1 MLLSLEDRALPC
13 FFVTPA
19 KVPFA
24 GSHAYL
30 DATADPAEL
39 EKLAARFRGPKL
51 VAVATGAISG
61 IDIIDIDPR
70 HGGDRWYFEHIDQ
83 LGKTRVHETRGGGWH
98 LIFRHSPSLR
108 NSNNKLA
115 HGVEFLSTGRWAV
128 WWPEHAGRVLC
139 PGPVAALP
147 GWLHEALLTIPGD
160 MATGK
165 EVHPSTPTLK
175 PGSDLLKATGS
186 TLLRSKY
193 LIRDLERC
201 PEGNR
206 HKLLHWTACRFGN
219 MIGEGK
225 IKVNVAELLL
235 IGAAKANGLWHERPD
250 NCLQT
255 IRDGLCDGKEEWIA
269 AGKRGD
275 FLFSKTE
282 QRAGEL
288 ILDMPVDEIGEP
300 EA

>member
-1 MLLSLEDRALPC
+1 MLWLEGRALPC

-61 IDIIDIDPR
+61 IDIIDIDLR

-98 LIFRHSPSLR
+98 LIFKHSPSLR
-108 NSNNKLA
+108 NSNKLA

-128 WWPEHAGRVLC
+128 WWAAHACRVLC
-139 PGPVAALP
+139 EGPVAPLP

-160 MATGK
+160 MATK
-165 EVHPSTPTLK
+165 NKARPSTLR
-175 PGSDLLKATGS
+175 PGSDFLQATDHPF
-186 TLLRSKY
+186 LRSKY
-193 LIRDLERC
+193 LILDLERC
-201 PEGNR
+201 HPGNR
-206 HKLLHWTACRFGN
+206 HNKLYWTACRFGN
-219 MIGEGK
+219 MVGEGK
-225 IKVNVAELLL
+225 ITTKVAEHLL
-235 IGAAKANGLWHERPD
+235 IGATKANGLWGERPD
-250 NCLQT
+250 SCLQT
-255 IRDGLCDGKEEWIA
+255 IRDGLRDGEEEWD
-269 AGKRGD
+269 AGKRAG
-275 FLFSKTE
+275 FCFSETE
-282 QRAGEL
+282 QGYEHVKR
-288 ILDMPVDEIGEP
+288 ILSMPVDKIEEP
-300 EA
+300 KA